1 MSHLNEKVS
10 YLRGLMEGMKLDTS
24 TNEGKVLTQIVELLD
39 SVACEIADIAEAHE
53 ELSEYVD
60 SIDQDL
66 DDLENVFDEAFDIE
80 EDEDFDDD
88 DDVDEDEDFDG
99 DDDVD
104 EDEDFD
110 EDEED
115 FEDEEDLDDVCDG
128 DCAGCSGCEDEE
140 YDGEIFVECMCTE
153 CKGTFYVK
161 EDELAD
167 DAFHI
172 CPRCGA
178 RIHVVL
184 DYEADIP
191 VAALAD
197 DEGEVE

>member
-10 YLRGLMEGMKLDTS
+10 YLRGLMEGMKLDTA
-24 TNEGKVLTQIVELLD
+24 TNEGLLLSKIVDVLD
-39 SVACEIADIAEAHE
+39 SIACDIADLADAHE
-53 ELSEYVD
+53 ELNEYVD

-66 DDLENVFDEAFDIE
+66 AELEEFFEDEFDEE
-80 EDEDFDDD
+80 YDEDDD
-88 DDVDEDEDFDG
+88 DEY
-99 DDDVD
+99 
-104 EDEDFD
+104 
-110 EDEED
+110 DEED
-115 FEDEEDLDDVCDG
+115 DDEDDEEYDEELDDVCDG
-128 DCAGCSGCEDEE
+128 DCEGCSGCGDEEDEE

-161 EDELAD
+161 EEELTDE
-167 DAFHI
+167 AFHI

-178 RIHVVL
+178 RIHVVP
-184 DYEADIP
+184 DYEADVP